1 MQNGFQTTPL
11 NRSVTPVPYP
21 RHMAHGS
28 SLSSLNSTNPF
39 DDDDDTV
46 SRVTTI
52 DGMTV
57 RKPGRK
63 KRRAPPP
70 PTMAASIV
78 SFCLSPRFFFNI
90 HTLYIYLF
98 RLDIC
103 MVIFG
108 ASYYQFD
115 NDKCSFAIS
124 IRKEFNPHTD
134 IHIYSDKSV

>member
-1 MQNGFQTTPL
+1 MQNGFQTTPI

-39 DDDDDTV
+39 DDGGADDDDDTI

-63 KRRAPPP
+63 KRRAPAPP
-70 PTMAASIV
+70 KLGSSIV
-78 SFCLSPRFFFNI
+78 SILRFV
-90 HTLYIYLF
+90 
-98 RLDIC
+98 R
-103 MVIFG
+103 
-108 ASYYQFD
+108 A
-115 NDKCSFAIS
+115 
-124 IRKEFNPHTD
+124 
-134 IHIYSDKSV
+134 